1 MGKLVEVRIM
11 SQSNDSQQINRAM
24 RSMVLDEKGYQTL
37 GINLLTGEACRLG
50 QRILCDV
57 SQEGAELVN
66 LYFGAEMKLEKNNNA
81 FVGDKPA
88 VGSLMLGREMLKEV
102 AVFGVMVKGAI
113 AVVEPDAKTGHRA
126 IAVFDPDLLNMYTR
140 HNAEVFNGAKQEGYD
155 TADVYTNPQA
165 KSKYFERL
173 YGLKLNPLAESK
185 IALKK
190 DRQPTF

>member
-1 MGKLVEVRIM
+1 MNQPEQM
-11 SQSNDSQQINRAM
+11 QQRERAP
-24 RSMVLDEKGYQTL
+24 RSLVLDEKGYQAL

-57 SQEGAELVN
+57 SQDGAELVN
-66 LYFGAEMKLEKNNNA
+66 LYFGAEMKLEKNNNS

-126 IAVFDPDLLNMYTR
+126 IAIFDSELLNMYTK
-140 HNAEVFNGAKQEGYD
+140 HNAEVFHQAKQDGFE
-155 TADVYTNPQA
+155 TADVYSNPLA
-165 KSKYFERL
+165 KGKYFDRL
-173 YGLKLNPLAESK
+173 YGLKVNPLESNK

-190 DRQPTF
+190 DKQPSF